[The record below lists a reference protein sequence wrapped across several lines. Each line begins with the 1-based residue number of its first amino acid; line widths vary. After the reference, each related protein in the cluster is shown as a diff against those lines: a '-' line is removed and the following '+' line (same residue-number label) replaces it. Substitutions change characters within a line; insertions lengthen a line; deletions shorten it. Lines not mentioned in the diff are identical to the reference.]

1 MKYKI
6 SDLRVDALSCDAAID
21 QSIALKALK
30 QLNIPPRELAG
41 FQILSKS
48 IDSRKVKPILV
59 YSLVLDLKHRIDGLD
74 PCDEAMLKNLFE
86 PELEL
91 ESAKISHPIVV
102 GTGPAGIF
110 CALALAKAGAK
121 PVVLD
126 YGAPVAERC
135 CDYEE
140 FLRTRELKEDSNL
153 LIGEGGAGTFS
164 DGKLYSGTKDP
175 RSRYVLKTL
184 VDAGAPAEILYDKR
198 PHIGSDKLKIVCAKL
213 RQMIVELGGEFRF
226 HSQVTDIAV
235 KDGAV
240 KGVILA
246 SGEKLEAPAV
256 MIAPGLGGRKLVQ
269 TLSKH
274 AQYEL
279 KPFQIGCRIEHE
291 QSFLDRTFYHQPK
304 RPASLGAAEYHIVSR
319 PEQAPGVSSFCMCPG
334 GEVLN
339 ASAWRGHSLTN
350 GMSNYQRNQKFGNSC
365 LIVTLPPDKFGKID
379 ECYDFLAD
387 LERQT
392 FLAGGS
398 DYSLVAQDA
407 AGFLTK
413 TKSLK
418 NSESSVRTNLVSGRI
433 DRMVPEELFHG
444 LRSALKYFDRHYP
457 GFVQNGKL
465 IGIESCVSAPVR
477 FTRTES
483 NESSVKHLYLGGE
496 GVGAAGGIMSAAVD
510 GLKLAQAI
518 LQNSK

>member
-6 SDLRVDALSCDAAID
+6 SDLRVDALSCDAEID
-21 QSIALKALK
+21 RVIAHKALR

-48 IDSRKVKPILV
+48 IDSRKTKPILV
-59 YSLVLDLKHRIDGLD
+59 YSLVLDLHHKIEGLE
-74 PCDEAMLKNLFE
+74 PCDEVALQKLLN

-121 PVVLD
+121 PLVLD
-126 YGAPVAERC
+126 YGAPVDERYR
-135 CDYEE
+135 DYQE
-140 FLRTRELKEDSNL
+140 FLTTRTLKENSNL

-175 RSRYVLKTL
+175 RGRFVLKTL

-198 PHIGSDKLKIVCAKL
+198 PHIGSDKLRTVSARL
-213 RQMIVELGGEFRF
+213 RQQIIDLGGEFRF
-226 HSQVTDIAV
+226 HSEVADLVIQ
-235 KDGAV
+235 DGAV
-240 KGVILA
+240 KGVVLA
-246 SGEKLEAPAV
+246 GGETLEAPAV
-256 MIAPGLGGRKLVQ
+256 MLAPGLGGRKLVKS
-269 TLSKH
+269 LSKY

-291 QSFLDRTFYHQPK
+291 QAFIDRTFYHQPT

-334 GEVLN
+334 GEVVN
-339 ASAWRGHSLTN
+339 STAWRGHSLTN
-350 GMSNYQRNQKFGNSC
+350 GMSNYQRDQKFGNSC
-365 LIVTLPPDKFGKID
+365 LIVTLPADKFAGAA
-379 ECYDFLAD
+379 ECYDY
-387 LERQT
+387 LEHIEQQL
-392 FLAGGS
+392 FAAGGR
-398 DYSLVAQDA
+398 DYVLPAQDA

-413 TKSLK
+413 SKSLK
-418 NSESSVRTNLVSGRI
+418 NPESSVKSGIAAARL
-433 DRMVPEELFHG
+433 DQLVPEELFHG
-444 LRSALKYFDRHYP
+444 LRSALKFFDRNYP

-477 FTRTES
+477 FVRHES
-483 NESSVKHLYLGGE
+483 GESSIKRLYLGGE

-510 GLKLAQAI
+510 GLKLAQAM